1 MGCKKHPQPEGNR
14 KCPLQLLNTSWS
26 VKLSYSALLFSS
38 VNVCFPRSVSELF
51 CVFSTA
57 SSTGL
62 IYIDPTNLRRSSAIS
77 SSAAAA
83 AAALE
88 ASNSSSYL
96 TSASSLARAYSI
108 VIRQIS
114 DLMSLIPKYNHLVY
128 SQYPAAVK
136 LTYQD
141 AVNLQVR
148 WSVIN
153 VDCTPPRHQITGV
166 KYTCLYYYLLKTN
179 TLFKVVADWCISIE
193 WIKRGNV
200 CWNRTMLKKSWF
212 PPGTGWCPSWIP
224 LKLSCDMAQPY
235 HLLETRV
242 TPVTHSMPLSTQLA
256 GNAWL
261 LEMKPASAPW
271 KDAGKRN

>member
-1 MGCKKHPQPEGNR
+1 MH
-14 KCPLQLLNTSWS
+14 S
-26 VKLSYSALLFSS
+26 VYPF
-38 VNVCFPRSVSELF
+38 FP
-51 CVFSTA
+51 A

-136 LTYQD
+136 LTYHD
-141 AVNLQVR
+141 AVTLQVR
-148 WSVIN
+148 STHHQRLRSRAHFGPEQLPFDTIVASF
-153 VDCTPPRHQITGV
+153 VGFFVVKTEFRGGKADSHLELDGVHHGFHRGSAALRLCVVVRRGPRPPQSPTAR
-166 KYTCLYYYLLKTN
+166 
-179 TLFKVVADWCISIE
+179 
-193 WIKRGNV
+193 
-200 CWNRTMLKKSWF
+200 
-212 PPGTGWCPSWIP
+212 
-224 LKLSCDMAQPY
+224 LSALRSQGARQC
-235 HLLETRV
+235 
-242 TPVTHSMPLSTQLA
+242 S
-256 GNAWL
+256 G
-261 LEMKPASAPW
+261 
-271 KDAGKRN
+271 GG

>member
-1 MGCKKHPQPEGNR
+1 MY
-14 KCPLQLLNTSWS
+14 LLIFFFF
-26 VKLSYSALLFSS
+26 L
-38 VNVCFPRSVSELF
+38 
-51 CVFSTA
+51 TA

-148 WSVIN
+148 
-153 VDCTPPRHQITGV
+153 
-166 KYTCLYYYLLKTN
+166 YTAFKTLN
-179 TLFKVVADWCISIE
+179 
-193 WIKRGNV
+193 
-200 CWNRTMLKKSWF
+200 
-212 PPGTGWCPSWIP
+212 
-224 LKLSCDMAQPY
+224 
-235 HLLETRV
+235 
-242 TPVTHSMPLSTQLA
+242 
-256 GNAWL
+256 
-261 LEMKPASAPW
+261 
-271 KDAGKRN
+271 